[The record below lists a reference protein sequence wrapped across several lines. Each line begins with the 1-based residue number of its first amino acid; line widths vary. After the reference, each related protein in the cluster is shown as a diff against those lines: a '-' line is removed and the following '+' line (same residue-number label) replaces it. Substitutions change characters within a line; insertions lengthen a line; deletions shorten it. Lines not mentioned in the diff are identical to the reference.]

1 MSALLKRIEK
11 LEEANRPPVEPEPLR
26 VIRMVISPGDGVTA
40 AICGDRQIDRNDDEQ
55 EADFQVRAS
64 KAFNRAFN
72 GPCVQSVDG
81 DEDI

>member
-1 MSALLKRIEK
+1 MNLRNRIEK
-11 LEEANRPPVEPEPLR
+11 LEEASRPPIEPEPLR
-26 VIRMVISPGDGVTA
+26 VIRMVVSPGDGITA
-40 AICGDRQIDRNDDEQ
+40 AICGDRQIERNDSER
-55 EADFQVRAS
+55 EADFQIRAA